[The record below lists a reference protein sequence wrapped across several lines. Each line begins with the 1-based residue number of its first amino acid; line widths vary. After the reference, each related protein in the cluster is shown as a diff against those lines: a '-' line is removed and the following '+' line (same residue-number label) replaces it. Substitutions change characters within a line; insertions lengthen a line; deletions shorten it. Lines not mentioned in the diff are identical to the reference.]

1 MHRSPSL
8 QAEQQKLLQKLD
20 ENTARIEQRSNK
32 LTVDLTSIR
41 SLTQAALSGCDNEY
55 NQATEDIEKK
65 VKALKSD
72 KDLNNDF
79 NKYMM
84 KCMSGLGGL
93 KATKGGRR
101 KWFGAD

>member
-1 MHRSPSL
+1 M

-20 ENTARIEQRSNK
+20 ENTGRIEQRSNK

-65 VKALKSD
+65 VILKSD

-79 NKYMM
+79 NMYMM
-84 KCMSGLGGL
+84 KCMSGPGGL
-93 KATKGGRR
+93 KATKGGRG
-101 KWFGAD
+101 K